1 MKKVVLSAA
10 AFAMAFSSAN
20 ADVMVDEYVVAE
32 AVEASIFDSVFLGA
46 GFGGNFLK
54 ASPSAEFKDN
64 FYFEDLSNLK
74 KNRLMGSVAFGAGK
88 VLKNKM
94 YIGGEVLFDM
104 MKNKEETFEKEGTGT
119 EVFLKANGLMTQ
131 FVGKI
136 GYASQKNVLVY
147 TKLACALSKVKVAAT
162 DGTDENTLDKSKTG
176 ASFVLGVGAE
186 KAFCNKFSTALEVD
200 YNFGFKAEKVRFNR
214 GWNVRALVKYNVKY

>member
-20 ADVMVDEYVVAE
+20 ADVLVDEYVVAE
-32 AVEASIFDSVFLGA
+32 AVEASVFDSVYAGA

-54 ASPSAEFKDN
+54 ASPSADFKKEAEEN
-64 FYFEDLSNLK
+64 GGIDLGDMT
-74 KNRLMGSVAFGAGK
+74 KNRLMGSIVLGGGK

-94 YIGGEVLFDM
+94 YFGGEVLFDL
-104 MKNKEETFEKEGTGT
+104 MKNKEETFENEDGTDSIT
-119 EVFLKANGLMTQ
+119 QRANGLQTQ
-131 FVGKI
+131 FVGKV
-136 GYASQKNVLVY
+136 GYTSQKNVLVY
-147 TKLACALSKVKVAAT
+147 TKLACAVSKVKVNT
-162 DGTDENTLDKSKTG
+162 PDEASKTG

-186 KAFCNKFSTALEVD
+186 KAFCNKFSTALEAEYD
-200 YNFGFKAEKVRFNR
+200 FGFKANDVRFNK

>member
-1 MKKVVLSAA
+1 MEKVVLSAA

-64 FYFEDLSNLK
+64 FDFEDLSNLK

-104 MKNKEETFEKEGTGT
+104 MKNKEETFEKEGTDT

-136 GYASQKNVLVY
+136 GYASQKKVLVY
-147 TKLACALSKVKVAAT
+147 TKMACALSKVKVGAEAAGKE
-162 DGTDENTLDKSKTG
+162 DLEKSKTG

-186 KAFCNKFSTALEVD
+186 KAFCNKFSTALEVEYD
-200 YNFGFKAEKVRFNR
+200 FGFKAEKVLFNR

>member
-10 AFAMAFSSAN
+10 AFAMVFSSAN
-20 ADVMVDEYVVAE
+20 ADVMVDEYVIAE
-32 AVEASIFDSVFLGA
+32 AVEASVFDSVFAGV

-54 ASPSAEFKDN
+54 ASPTAEFKNDWA
-64 FYFEDLSNLK
+64 FEDLSNLK
-74 KNRLMGSVAFGAGK
+74 KNRLMGSVVLGAGK
-88 VLKNKM
+88 VLKNKI
-94 YIGGEVLFDM
+94 YVGGEVLFDM
-104 MKNKEETFEKEGTGT
+104 MKNKEETFKEGTDT

-136 GYASQKNVLVY
+136 GYTSKKNVLVY
-147 TKLACALSKVKVAAT
+147 GKMACALSKVKVFAEAT
-162 DGTDENTLDKSKTG
+162 GKEDLDKSKTG

>member
-1 MKKVVLSAA
+1 MKKVALSAA
-10 AFAMAFSSAN
+10 AFAMAFSAN

-32 AVEASIFDSVFLGA
+32 AVEASIFDSVYAGA
-46 GFGGNFLK
+46 GFGGSFLK
-54 ASPSAEFKDN
+54 ASPTTEFKDGAGAD
-64 FYFEDLSNLK
+64 FKDMGDMK
-74 KNRLMGSVAFGAGK
+74 KNRLMGSIVLGGGK

-94 YIGGEVLFDM
+94 YFGGEVLFDL
-104 MKNKEETFEKEGTGT
+104 MKNKEETFENDT
-119 EVFLKANGLMTQ
+119 ETASVTLRANGLQTQ

-147 TKLACALSKVKVAAT
+147 TKLACAVSKAKVKATAAGV
-162 DGTDENTLDKSKTG
+162 DILDKSKTG

-214 GWNVRALVKYNVKY
+214 GWNVRALVKYNIKY

>member
-1 MKKVVLSAA
+1 MKKVALSAA
-10 AFAMAFSSAN
+10 AFSMAFSAN
-20 ADVMVDEYVVAE
+20 ADVLVDEYVVAE
-32 AVEASIFDSVFLGA
+32 AVEASVFDSVFAGA

-54 ASPSAEFKDN
+54 ASPTAEFK
-64 FYFEDLSNLK
+64 ENLDFDELGDMK
-74 KNRLMGSVAFGAGK
+74 KNRLMGSVVLGAGK

-94 YIGGEVLFDM
+94 YVGGEVLFDM
-104 MKNKEETFEKEGTGT
+104 MKNKEETFEKEDKSATVT
-119 EVFLKANGLMTQ
+119 LKANGLQTQ

-147 TKLACALSKVKVAAT
+147 TKLACALSKVNVKAN
-162 DGTDENTLDKSKTG
+162 DDLDKSKTG
-176 ASFVLGVGAE
+176 ASFVLGLGAE

-200 YNFGFKAEKVRFNR
+200 YNFGFKAEKVRFNK

>member
-32 AVEASIFDSVFLGA
+32 AVEASVFDSVFAGV

-54 ASPSAEFKDN
+54 ASPTVEFKEDWD
-64 FYFEDLSNLK
+64 FEDLGNLK
-74 KNRLMGSVAFGAGK
+74 KNRLMGSVVLGAGK

-104 MKNKEETFEKEGTGT
+104 MKNKEETFEKDANKVT
-119 EVFLKANGLMTQ
+119 LKANGLQTQ

-136 GYASQKNVLVY
+136 GYTSQKNVLVY
-147 TKLACALSKVKVAAT
+147 GKMACALSKVNVKA
-162 DGTDENTLDKSKTG
+162 ENGNADLDKSKTG

>member
-54 ASPSAEFKDN
+54 ASPTVEFK
-64 FYFEDLSNLK
+64 EDWTFDDLGNLK

-104 MKNKEETFEKEGTGT
+104 MKNKEETFEKDANKVT
-119 EVFLKANGLMTQ
+119 LKANGLQTQ

-136 GYASQKNVLVY
+136 GYTSQKNVLVY
-147 TKLACALSKVKVAAT
+147 TKLACALSKVNVKA
-162 DGTDENTLDKSKTG
+162 ENGVNADLDKSKTG

-186 KAFCNKFSTALEVD
+186 KAFCNKFSAALEVD

>member
-64 FYFEDLSNLK
+64 FDFEDLGNLK

-94 YIGGEVLFDM
+94 YFGGEVLFDM
-104 MKNKEETFEKEGTGT
+104 MKNKEETFKKEGTDT

-136 GYASQKNVLVY
+136 GYTSQKNVLVY
-147 TKLACALSKVKVAAT
+147 TKLACALSKVKVEAT
-162 DGTDENTLDKSKTG
+162 GGAGKELDKSKTG

-186 KAFCNKFSTALEVD
+186 KAFCNKFSAALEVD